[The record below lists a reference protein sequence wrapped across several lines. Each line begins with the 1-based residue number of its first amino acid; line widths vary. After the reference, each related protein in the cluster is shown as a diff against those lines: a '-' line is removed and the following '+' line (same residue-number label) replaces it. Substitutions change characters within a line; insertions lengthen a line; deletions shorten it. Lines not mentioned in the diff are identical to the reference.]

1 MATSPEPLRFLT
13 EGQTLALQERFGTP
27 LYVYDQETLEAQAQR
42 ALRLPAPFGLTVRY
56 AMKACPSAGVL
67 RVLTRAGL
75 QVDASSGWEARRAL
89 AAGVPAGHIL
99 LTAQQLPDDLDE
111 LTAAGVRFNAC
122 SLDQLAAYGE
132 RFPGAEVAVRLN
144 PGLGSGHSNR
154 TNVGGPSSSFGIW
167 HTHLEPLLEAAR
179 ARGLRITLL
188 HTHIGSGSDPGVW
201 QHCARLTLNLARHL
215 PDVTAVNLG
224 GGYKIGRMSGESS
237 TDLLRAAAPIVDEL
251 RRFADDS
258 GRRLRLEIEPGTFL
272 AGNAGAVVASVIDVV
287 DTGKE
292 GFSFIKTDTGMTE
305 ILRPSMYGA
314 QHPVTVVPRGG
325 RRSTATG
332 VSRRRPLLRERRC
345 SDSGPGGPRVP
356 AGAHPRPGAGRRRR
370 RHRRRRRLLRGHVGQ
385 ELQLLP
391 GGARGV
397 AGRGRR
403 FPPAAEA
410 ADAGADDGERVHSR
424 LSPLIRGFVPPGA
437 WGLYSAA

>member
-325 RRSTATG
+325 GDRPLREYLVVGHCCESGDVLTPAPEDPESLRVRTLVQARVG
-332 VSRRRPLLRERRC
+332 DAVVIGGAGAYCAAMSAKNYNSFPEAPEVLLGADGAFHLLRRRQTLAQMTENESIPAFLR
-345 SDSGPGGPRVP
+345 
-356 AGAHPRPGAGRRRR
+356 
-370 RHRRRRRLLRGHVGQ
+370 
-385 ELQLLP
+385 
-391 GGARGV
+391 
-397 AGRGRR
+397 
-403 FPPAAEA
+403 
-410 ADAGADDGERVHSR
+410 
-424 LSPLIRGFVPPGA
+424 
-437 WGLYSAA
+437 

>member
-75 QVDASSGWEARRAL
+75 RVDASSGWEARRAL

-305 ILRPSMYGA
+305 ILRPSIYGA

-325 RRSTATG
+325 GDRPLREYLVVGHCCESGDVLTPAPDDPESLRVRTLVQARVG
-332 VSRRRPLLRERRC
+332 DAVVIGGAGAYCAAMSAKNYNSFPEAPEVLLGADGGFHLLRRRQTMAQMTENESIPAFLR
-345 SDSGPGGPRVP
+345 
-356 AGAHPRPGAGRRRR
+356 
-370 RHRRRRRLLRGHVGQ
+370 
-385 ELQLLP
+385 
-391 GGARGV
+391 
-397 AGRGRR
+397 
-403 FPPAAEA
+403 
-410 ADAGADDGERVHSR
+410 
-424 LSPLIRGFVPPGA
+424 
-437 WGLYSAA
+437 